1 MKVSDDLFQ
10 LIKSMSKSEKGY
22 FKKFAS
28 KHTIGEKNIYV
39 KLFDA
44 MDRID
49 EYNELL
55 IKKKFAG
62 EKFADKLYSTKNY
75 LFNLILKALSSYH
88 AEKFAVSKLN
98 MMMIELNVLFEKGL
112 YKQFRTLL
120 NKAIAMAAE
129 NDKPIYLALLY
140 NKALTSLATDYYAN
154 NEELNYEKLKLDSM
168 NNLKNLV
175 LNEEYHILYNDMF
188 MFTRETGN
196 IRNEK
201 DLDKLNTIF
210 NSPLLQNSALATTFD
225 SKFKCYTV
233 LGHYYRIIN
242 DKKNWLKYRK
252 ELIHLME
259 SDKKYI
265 KENPRSYILALNNY
279 LHACVVTDNYPE
291 YEIYIK
297 KLKLFSKQFEDKKEF
312 LDIQSRIFLLISDLE
327 LNYAIRSLKTENLK
341 TIIITIETG
350 FAKFR
355 NSISENRKLSIYNR
369 IAYACFLIRDYDK
382 SIEYLNRILNASN
395 PKIEPEQHIFARIRS
410 LIVHFEAGNYDLLEY
425 TVKSTRRFLERSN
438 RIYKFEKLILD
449 FITKA
454 MNYSEDDQRL
464 GLYEEL
470 KYSIEKISNDK
481 FEKNI
486 LEQFDFVSWIESK
499 LMHTGMLNVL
509 KKKAV

>member
-44 MDRID
+44 MDRLD
-49 EYNELL
+49 EYNEQE

-112 YKQFRTLL
+112 YKQFKTLL
-120 NKAIAMAAE
+120 NKAIAMASE

-140 NKALTSLATDYYAN
+140 NKALTSLATDYYTN
-154 NEELNYEKLKLDSM
+154 NEELDYEKLKSDSM
-168 NNLKNLV
+168 NNLRNMT

-188 MFTRETGN
+188 MFTKETGN

-201 DLDKLNTIF
+201 DLEKLNSIF
-210 NSPLLQNSALATTFD
+210 NNPLLQNPALATTFD
-225 SKFKCYTV
+225 SKFKCFTI
-233 LGHYYRIIN
+233 LGHYYRIVN
-242 DKKNWLKYRK
+242 DAQNWLKFRK
-252 ELIHLME
+252 ELVLLME

-265 KENPRSYILALNNY
+265 KENPRSYVLALNNY
-279 LHACVVTDNYPE
+279 LHACVITDNNSE
-291 YEIYIK
+291 YEAYIK
-297 KLKLFSKQFEDKKEF
+297 KFKLFARQFENKKEF

-327 LNYAIRSLKTENLK
+327 LNYAIRSLKTESLK
-341 TIIITIETG
+341 SIVTAIETG
-350 FAKFR
+350 FTKFR

-369 IAYACFLIRDYDK
+369 IAYACFLIKDFDK
-382 SIEYLNRILNASN
+382 SIEYLSRILNASN

-410 LIVHFEAGNYDLLEY
+410 LVVHFEAGNYDLLEY

-454 MNYSEDDQRL
+454 MNYSDDEQRL

-499 LMHTGMLNVL
+499 LLHTGMLNIL

>member
-44 MDRID
+44 IDMLD
-49 EYNELL
+49 EYDELL
-55 IKKKFAG
+55 IKKKFKG

-88 AEKFAVSKLN
+88 AEKYVVSKLN

-112 YKQFRTLL
+112 FKQFKTLM
-120 NKAIAMAAE
+120 NKAIAMASE

-154 NEELNYEKLKLDSM
+154 NEELDYDSLKSDTLE
-168 NNLKNLV
+168 NLQKIA
-175 LNEEYHILYNDMF
+175 LNEQYHILYNDMF
-188 MFTRETGN
+188 MFTKETGN

-201 DLDKLNTIF
+201 DLEKLNGIF
-210 NSPLLQNSALATTFD
+210 NNPLLQNTELATTFD
-225 SKFKCYTV
+225 SKFKCFTV
-233 LGHYYRIIN
+233 LGHYYRIVN
-242 DKKNWLKYRK
+242 DKQNWLKYRK
-252 ELIHLME
+252 ELVLLME

-265 KENPRSYILALNNY
+265 KENPRSYVLALNNY
-279 LHACVVTDNYPE
+279 LHACVITDNNPE
-291 YEIYIK
+291 FGIYMK
-297 KLKLFSKQFEDKKEF
+297 KLKIFAKQFENKKEF
-312 LDIQSRIFLLISDLE
+312 LDIQSRIFLLTSDLD
-327 LNYAIRSLKTENLK
+327 LNYSIRSLKTESFKN
-341 TIIITIETG
+341 IISVIESG
-350 FAKFR
+350 FKQFR
-355 NSISENRKLSIYNR
+355 NSISENRKLLIYNR
-369 IAYACFLIRDYDK
+369 IAYACFLVKDYDK

-425 TVKSTRRFLERSN
+425 TVKSTKRFLERSN
-438 RIYKFEKLILD
+438 RIFKFEKLILD

-454 MNYSEDDQRL
+454 MNFSDDEQRL
-464 GLYEEL
+464 ELYEEL

-499 LMHTGMLNVL
+499 LMKTGMLNVL
-509 KKKAV
+509 KKKVV